1 MTMIFCR
8 GCGKEIHETAPLC
21 PHCGAAQVASSA
33 LQQKTAPPDWTA
45 ITSLIIACFVLLTFM
60 GIDKADTDQLV
71 GGVMFCSG
79 SIVLG
84 IINLQQHRPG
94 KTMAIV
100 AIVLASIAL
109 LICLGS
115 TS

>member
-8 GCGKEIHETAPLC
+8 ACGKEIHESAPLC
-21 PHCGAAQVASSA
+21 PHCGAPQVANNT
-33 LQQKTAPPDWTA
+33 LQRKTAPPDWTA
-45 ITSLIIACFVLLTFM
+45 ITSLIIACFVLLAFM
-60 GIDKADTDQLV
+60 GIDKADTDQLI